1 METGFT
7 VVTSPNIAL
16 RDNAMGEAGGP
27 NPRQV
32 GRVVKGI
39 LVSGDQ
45 LLIFVVVVVVVFFF
59 AETKS

>member
-1 METGFT
+1 
-7 VVTSPNIAL
+7 
-16 RDNAMGEAGGP
+16 MGEARGP

-45 LLIFVVVVVVVFFF
+45 LLIFVVVVVFF

>member
-1 METGFT
+1 
-7 VVTSPNIAL
+7 
-16 RDNAMGEAGGP
+16 MGEARGP

-45 LLIFVVVVVVVFFF
+45 LLIFVVVVVVVSRRN
-59 AETKS
+59 KKLVNSDK